1 MAEGSSTESQ
11 FSNSSIKSYV
21 RLGLVA
27 QKELPNLLREILL
40 KKEPPDLLEDH
51 LRKNNFL
58 SRIFNERE
66 MNIIKNACTNQY
78 SDFDIPLMY
87 KIIRHLKLVRAPTG
101 EWHNKIIPTWRDISV
116 GDDVN
121 RIRWIWNDIIYMYR
135 ENVNLTDAELQIYFS
150 FLHDIA
156 GRLEDFLE
164 KPKQFVKIFKNI
176 QACQIDQ
183 EIQQRCLSW
192 LKDLAESE
200 NALNSGDVHRDCTA
214 LKVVQD
220 FQRKV
225 FTLPYSR
232 EEIIPEKRRDD
243 IKMKIEKWRSMD
255 EKFVATRAA
264 DNAMKCIE
272 ENGCVTITGNAGVG
286 KSFIAQHI
294 ALALEKGG
302 HQIIP
307 VLKPSD
313 IIDFYHPH
321 KFQLFVVDD
330 ICGKF
335 TANQQ
340 QIENWRQLIP
350 VIETIMAGK
359 WCKIIATCRLN
370 VFKDD
375 KFNILS
381 PFKTCECNLT
391 TEDLFLTS
399 VEKARIAEVHI
410 GTCIKDLDEIS
421 KHHEY
426 FPLLCSLYQE
436 KEGLDVK
443 ESFFS
448 NPFEV
453 YRNEIDNMSR
463 QGDEEKFKVCGLAL
477 CVLFNNQLKE
487 TWFHSCK
494 VTDQQRQILEDT
506 CVGCRLNKETSKV
519 DLKDALEKLEGTFVC
534 KQNGVYSIIHE
545 VLFDCLAHYFGQRM
559 IECLIEHGDCDF
571 INKRFL
577 WKNLPDDQGS
587 NVELLIQIPD
597 DKLDLFLER
606 LVQDW
611 SAGKVLNLF
620 SNNNMKEQAFR
631 YQLLQYLERL
641 DKSQQIKL
649 SNTKNTVTPEDICDL
664 EAYPLIWA
672 SYFGYSNMV
681 KWLLENKV
689 NVDHCRHDGV
699 TALYMACQNGHNAIV
714 QLLLDKNANV
724 NLYNEGG
731 MTPLY
736 IASKNGHLDI
746 VRMLL
751 EENVDVNLYD
761 RDGRT
766 PLYVACD
773 DGNTAVVSA
782 VLEKNP
788 DVNLS
793 DSEGETPL
801 NIACY
806 KGLTDVVFALLEK
819 NPDVN
824 LCNILGDTPLSTASG
839 EGHNDIAGALLDK
852 NPDVN
857 LCDDT
862 GGSALFLAC
871 QKGHTDSV
879 AKLLQKNPEIN
890 RFDEFYNDTPLTTAC
905 EKGYTGI
912 VALLLQE
919 EAIDVN
925 LCDKQDKLKTPLSLA
940 CCNGHTDIVR
950 LLLEKNSDVN
960 LCDRSGNS
968 PLYLACSKDYID
980 IVRMLLESNPDIDLC
995 NEDGETPL
1003 MIAIQNGCTDIACM
1017 LLEKDADVNLYDSS
1031 ETSTLY
1037 WACLEGYREIVSKL
1051 LENGADVNHPND
1063 DGSTPLIAAC
1073 QGNYNDIILML
1084 IEHKADI
1091 NKQMY
1096 DGDNPLISATHN
1108 GYPDVVEVLL
1118 THGADINR
1126 SLHNKHVL
1134 TGAIHNLPNRILPS
1148 VKREWYEDVMMSF
1161 GSSVTKEYFTEKS
1174 VDYVFDIFAGSHPLH
1189 IASFMGHTDIARL
1202 LLDHKANVN
1211 VKKKDGTTSLFYACE
1226 VGHEDIVELLLE
1238 KGADQ
1243 KICRKDK
1250 TSPVDI
1256 ATRNG
1261 HDSILM
1267 MLKGKQ

>member
-11 FSNSSIKSYV
+11 FSNSTIKSYV

-51 LRKNNFL
+51 LHKNNFL

-66 MNIIKNACTNQY
+66 WNIIKNACTNQY

-87 KIIRHLKLVRAPTG
+87 KIIRHLKLVLAPTG
-101 EWHNKIIPTWRDISV
+101 EWHNKIIPTWCDNSV

-164 KPKQFVKIFKNI
+164 KPKQLVKIFKDI

-183 EIQQRCLSW
+183 ETEQRCLSW

-200 NALNSGDVHRDCTA
+200 NALNSGDVHRDSTA
-214 LKVVQD
+214 LKGMQD

-243 IKMKIEKWRSMD
+243 IKMQIEKWRSKD

-264 DNAMKCIE
+264 DNVMKCIE
-272 ENGCVTITGNAGVG
+272 KNGCVTITGSAGVG

-302 HQIIP
+302 HQVIP
-307 VLKPSD
+307 VLNPSD
-313 IIDFYHPH
+313 IKNYYHPN
-321 KFQLFVVDD
+321 KFQLFIVDD

-359 WCKIIATCRLN
+359 RCKIIATCRSN
-370 VFKDD
+370 VFQDD

-391 TEDLFLTS
+391 SEDLCLTS
-399 VEKARIAEVHI
+399 VEKVCIAEAHI

-421 KHHEY
+421 KHHEF

-436 KEGLDVK
+436 KEWVDVK

-453 YRNEIDNMSR
+453 YRNELDNMSR
-463 QGDEEKFKVCGLAL
+463 QGDEEKFKVCSLAL

-487 TWFHSCK
+487 TWFHSFK
-494 VTDQQRQILEDT
+494 VTDQQRQIIEDT

-559 IECLIEHGDCDF
+559 IECIIEHGDCDF
-571 INKRFL
+571 INERFL

-587 NVELLIQIPD
+587 NVELQIQIPD

-606 LVQDW
+606 LVHDW

-620 SNNNMKEQAFR
+620 SNSNMKVQAFR
-631 YQLLQYLERL
+631 YQLLQYLEQL

-649 SNTKNTVTPEDICDL
+649 ANTKNTVTPEDVSDSDT
-664 EAYPLIWA
+664 YPLIWA
-672 SYFGYSNMV
+672 SYFGYSDMV
-681 KWLLENKV
+681 KWLLENKAK
-689 NVDHCRHDGV
+689 VDHCRHDGV

-724 NLYNEGG
+724 NLYNEGC

-736 IASKNGHLDI
+736 IACKNDHLDI

-766 PLYVACD
+766 PLFVACD
-773 DGNTAVVSA
+773 NGNTAMVSA

-788 DVNLS
+788 DINLS
-793 DSEGETPL
+793 DDEGETPL

-806 KGLTDVVFALLEK
+806 KGLNDVVFALLEK

-871 QKGHTDSV
+871 
-879 AKLLQKNPEIN
+879 
-890 RFDEFYNDTPLTTAC
+890 

-912 VALLLQE
+912 VASLLQKE
-919 EAIDVN
+919 DIDVD
-925 LCDKQDKLKTPLSLA
+925 LCNKKDNQRSPLLLA

-960 LCDRSGNS
+960 LCDRNGNS

-980 IVRMLLESNPDIDLC
+980 IVRMLLESNPNIDLC

-1003 MIAIQNGCTDIACM
+1003 VIACQNGYTDIACM
-1017 LLEKDADVNLYDSS
+1017 LLEKDANVNLYDSS
-1031 ETSTLY
+1031 ETSSLY

-1084 IEHKADI
+1084 IEHKADV

-1096 DGDNPLISATHN
+1096 DGDNPLISATYN

-1118 THGADINR
+1118 THGVDINR

-1134 TGAIHNLPNRILPS
+1134 TEAIHNLPNRILSS
-1148 VKREWYEDVMMSF
+1148 VKREWYEDVVMSF
-1161 GSSVTKEYFTEKS
+1161 GSSITKEYVKEKS
-1174 VDYVFDIFAGSHPLH
+1174 VDYVFDVFAGSPPLH
-1189 IASFMGHTDIARL
+1189 IASFMGQTDIAKL

-1211 VKKKDGTTSLFYACE
+1211 VKKKDGTTPLFYACE

-1261 HDSILM
+1261 HDSIVM